1 MELMESMENISLF
14 GGLKEY
20 EVRMLPNN
28 LGLNFPFDDD
38 NFLDIIN
45 DRNDRHQY
53 IDFYPGSSINNN
65 DDNNNNK
72 SINNNDIINNNDS
85 IINSPQNIEIVIDN
99 YERSMIGKKRKRKN
113 ESDNIITKSHG
124 HFLDFIINLINLIL
138 RKQNI
143 KIDKYGITD
152 FKKIN
157 IKEKKKITVHD
168 VYKIIQNPI
177 SNFLELKNTLRCKD
191 EYHNKKLYNKIK
203 DKDNAVLQK
212 VLDMK
217 YMDLFKKFYANE
229 KDKKSIYV
237 VEDLKTMEIGIP
249 YTYEYFLNDIIA
261 KGDDKYKNKCKK
273 VIEKN
278 FLGKIPYKKRFKV
291 KRNL

>member
-1 MELMESMENISLF
+1 MELMESMENISFF
-14 GGLKEY
+14 GYLKEY
-20 EVRMLPNN
+20 EVRMFRNN
-28 LGLNFPFDDD
+28 LGLNSPFDDD
-38 NFLDIIN
+38 YFHGTVN
-45 DRNDRHQY
+45 DRDQY

-65 DDNNNNK
+65 DDNNNNNK
-72 SINNNDIINNNDS
+72 IVKDNDS
-85 IINSPQNIEIVIDN
+85 TINSPQNIEIVIDN
-99 YERSMIGKKRKRKN
+99 NERSMIGKKRIRKN
-113 ESDNIITKSHG
+113 ESDNIIKKSHG

-143 KIDKYGITD
+143 KIDNIGITD

-157 IKEKKKITVHD
+157 IKEKKKIIIRNI
-168 VYKIIQNPI
+168 YKIIQNPI
-177 SNFLELKNTLRCKD
+177 SNFLELKNTRQCPD

-229 KDKKSIYV
+229 KDKKSINV
-237 VEDLKTMEIGIP
+237 VEDSKTLEIGLP
-249 YTYEYFLNDIIA
+249 YTYEYFLNDLIA

-278 FLGKIPYKKRFKV
+278 FLGKIPYKKRFIV
-291 KRNL
+291 KRKL

>member
-1 MELMESMENISLF
+1 MELMESMENISFF
-14 GGLKEY
+14 GYLKEY
-20 EVRMLPNN
+20 EVRMFRNN
-28 LGLNFPFDDD
+28 LGLNSPFDDD
-38 NFLDIIN
+38 YFHGTVN
-45 DRNDRHQY
+45 DRDQY

-65 DDNNNNK
+65 DDNNNNNK
-72 SINNNDIINNNDS
+72 IIKDNDS
-85 IINSPQNIEIVIDN
+85 TINSPQNIEIVIDN
-99 YERSMIGKKRKRKN
+99 NERSMIGKKRIRKN
-113 ESDNIITKSHG
+113 ESDNIIKKSHG

-143 KIDKYGITD
+143 KIDNIGITD

-157 IKEKKKITVHD
+157 IKEKKKIIIRNI
-168 VYKIIQNPI
+168 YKIIQNPI
-177 SNFLELKNTLRCKD
+177 SNFLELKNTRQCPD

-229 KDKKSIYV
+229 KDKKSINV
-237 VEDLKTMEIGIP
+237 VEDLKTLEIGIP
-249 YTYEYFLNDIIA
+249 YTYEYFLNDLIA

-278 FLGKIPYKKRFKV
+278 FLGKIPYKKRFIV
-291 KRNL
+291 KRKL

>member
-14 GGLKEY
+14 GYLKEY
-20 EVRMLPNN
+20 EVRMLRNN
-28 LGLNFPFDDD
+28 LGLNSPFDDD
-38 NFLDIIN
+38 NFHGTVN
-45 DRNDRHQY
+45 DRDQY

-65 DDNNNNK
+65 DDNNNNNK
-72 SINNNDIINNNDS
+72 IIKDNYS
-85 IINSPQNIEIVIDN
+85 TINSPQNIEIVIDN
-99 YERSMIGKKRKRKN
+99 NERSMIGKKRIRKN

-177 SNFLELKNTLRCKD
+177 SNFLELKNTHRCKD

-229 KDKKSIYV
+229 KDKKSINV
-237 VEDLKTMEIGIP
+237 VEDLKTLEIGIP
-249 YTYEYFLNDIIA
+249 YTYDYFLNDIIA
-261 KGDDKYKNKCKK
+261 KGDDKYKKKNKK